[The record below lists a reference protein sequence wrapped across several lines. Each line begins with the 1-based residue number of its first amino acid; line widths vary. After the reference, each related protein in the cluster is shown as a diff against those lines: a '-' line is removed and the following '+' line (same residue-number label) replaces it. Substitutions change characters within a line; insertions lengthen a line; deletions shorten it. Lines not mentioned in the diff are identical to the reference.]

1 MLDVENPFEEAGRF
15 RIILVE
21 SSGDLLDPSKP
32 TALIKPKEK
41 KPKKIRSKTDH
52 GQSRPDTPPTP
63 APPKIT
69 NTQDLFALK
78 KEGELIGYTFAW
90 APTGDYWHLTVS
102 FYHKESNSKQSLIH
116 NSRHITLLSW
126 SERIGKQD
134 E

>member
-63 APPKIT
+63 VPPKIA

-78 KEGELIGYTFAW
+78 KEGELVGYTFTW
-90 APTGDYWHLTVS
+90 APTGDYWHLIVS
-102 FYHKESNSKQSLIH
+102 FYQDILNHK
-116 NSRHITLLSW
+116 
-126 SERIGKQD
+126 
-134 E
+134 